1 MILKREMRICI
12 PAFLVKKHRIW
23 AMCIDY
29 PAIIP
34 ENGGEFCE
42 FHKIL
47 LSTLTF
53 QLLCGI
59 MKAM

>member
-1 MILKREMRICI
+1 MIQKREMRIGI
-12 PAFLVKKHRIW
+12 PAFLAKSTGIW

-29 PAIIP
+29 SAIIP